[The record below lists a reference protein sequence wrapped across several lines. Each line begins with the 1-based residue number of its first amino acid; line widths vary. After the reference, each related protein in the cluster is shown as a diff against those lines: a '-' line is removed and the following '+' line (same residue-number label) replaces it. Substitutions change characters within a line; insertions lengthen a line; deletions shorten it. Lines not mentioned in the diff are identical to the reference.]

1 MHSNRS
7 AGKRSR
13 WLLGLAV
20 LAAVGTGT
28 GYLFVRGKASAEI
41 VRPAQPDSAKSTE
54 ASATVAVKV
63 ISPRPGGINRL
74 CTQPGSVEPFEAAD
88 LYSKVSGFLV
98 EQNVDIG
105 YPVHAGDVLARISV
119 PEYEKQVKQDTADV
133 VRAKARVDQ
142 MSAAITT
149 AEADLGAATA
159 TISLARA
166 EKKSKESYR
175 AYREKQRDRIKSLVA
190 TNSIEA
196 KLADENEDQFQA
208 AVSSDLAAAEAVNA
222 ARQKEAAARARVAQ
236 ARADLRYAEA
246 EVETAKDKLEQSKV
260 LLGYTVIRSPYTG
273 VVTQRNFHPGDF
285 IRSADAGYAKGERVP
300 VLAVERTDIM
310 RVVIQVP
317 ERDVPFV
324 DCGDPA
330 VVEVDALPGI
340 VFKTRGAD
348 KVEVSRLAASED
360 PQTRMM
366 RTEVHLKNPDRT
378 LRRGMFGRVTLTLQV
393 GAPGAFRIPSA
404 ALFGKAGDGKGA
416 VRLARGGKAAFVPV
430 QIGADNGS
438 EVEILSGLTAEDRV
452 IVRAAG
458 PLSEGNA
465 VAATD

>member
-1 MHSNRS
+1 M
-7 AGKRSR
+7 
-13 WLLGLAV
+13 LALTV

-28 GYLFVRGKASAEI
+28 GYVFVHGKAAAEN
-41 VRPAQPDSAKSTE
+41 VRPAQPDSAKSGE
-54 ASATVAVKV
+54 ASATVSVKV

-105 YPVHAGDVLARISV
+105 YHVHAGDVLARISV
-119 PEYEKQVKQDTADV
+119 PEYEKQVKEDTANV
-133 VRAKARVDQ
+133 ARTEARVDQ
-142 MSAAITT
+142 MKAAITT
-149 AEADLGAATA
+149 AKADLGAATA
-159 TISLARA
+159 AIALAQA
-166 EKKSKESYR
+166 EKRSKESYR
-175 AYREKQRDRIKSLVA
+175 AYREKQRDRIKDLVA
-190 TNSIEA
+190 SHSVEA

-208 AVSSDLAAAEAVNA
+208 AVASDLAAAEAVNA

-260 LLGYTVIRSPYTG
+260 LLDYTVIRSPYTG

-300 VLAVERTDIM
+300 ILAVERTDLM

-330 VVEVDALPGI
+330 VVEVDALPGV

-366 RTEVHLKNPDRT
+366 RTEVHLKNPDGT

-393 GAPGAFRIPSA
+393 GAPGAFRITSA
-404 ALFGKAGDGKGA
+404 ALFGKAGDGKG
-416 VRLARGGKAAFVPV
+416 VLRLVRGGKAALVPV
-430 QIGADNGS
+430 RIGADNGS
-438 EVEILSGLTAEDRV
+438 DVEILSGLTGEDRV
-452 IVRAAG
+452 IVLAAA
-458 PLSEGNA
+458 PISEGTA
-465 VAATD
+465 VAVADPKQTDALH

>member
-1 MHSNRS
+1 MRSRNS
-7 AGKRSR
+7 AGKMSR
-13 WLLGLAV
+13 WLLALVV
-20 LAAVGTGT
+20 LAAAGTGT
-28 GYLFVRGKASAEI
+28 GYLFVRGKAAAEN
-41 VRPAQPDSAKSTE
+41 VRTTQSDSAKSGET
-54 ASATVAVKV
+54 SAAVSVGVVA
-63 ISPRPGGINRL
+63 PRAGGINRL
-74 CTQPGSVEPFEAAD
+74 CTQPGSVEPFECAD

-105 YPVHAGDVLARISV
+105 YRVHAGDVLARISV
-119 PEYEKQVKQDTADV
+119 PEYEKQVKEDTANV
-133 VRAKARVDQ
+133 ARTEARVDQ
-142 MSAAITT
+142 MKAAITT
-149 AEADLGAATA
+149 SEADLGAATA
-159 TISLARA
+159 AISLAQA

-175 AYREKQRDRIKSLVA
+175 AYREKQRDRIKDLVA
-190 TNSIEA
+190 SHSLEA

-260 LLGYTVIRSPYTG
+260 LLNYTVIRAPYTG

-285 IRSADAGYAKGERVP
+285 IRSADAGYAKGERMP
-300 VLAVERTDIM
+300 VLAVERTDVM

-330 VVEVDALPGI
+330 VVDVDALPGV
-340 VFKTRGAD
+340 VFETRGSD

-366 RTEVHLKNPDRT
+366 RTEVHVKNPDGK
-378 LRRGMFGRVTLTLQV
+378 LRRGMFGRVTLKLQV

-404 ALFGKAGDGKGA
+404 ALFGKAGDGKGM
-416 VRLARGGKAAFVPV
+416 VRLVRGGKASLVPV
-430 QIGADNGS
+430 RIGADNGS
-438 EVEILSGLTAEDRV
+438 DVEILSGVMAEDRV

-458 PLSEGNA
+458 PLSEGSA

>member
-1 MHSNRS
+1 MQSKRS
-7 AGKRSR
+7 AGKMSR
-13 WLLGLAV
+13 WLLALLV
-20 LAAVGTGT
+20 LAAAGTGT
-28 GYLFVRGKASAEI
+28 GYLFVRGKAAAENL
-41 VRPAQPDSAKSTE
+41 RPTQLDSAKSGET
-54 ASATVAVKV
+54 SATVSVKV

-88 LYSKVSGFLV
+88 LYSKVSGFLI

-105 YPVHAGDVLARISV
+105 YRVHAGDVLARLSV
-119 PEYEKQVKQDTADV
+119 PEYEKQVKEDTANV
-133 VRAKARVDQ
+133 ARAGARVDQ
-142 MSAAITT
+142 MQAAITT
-149 AEADLGAATA
+149 AKADLGAATA
-159 TISLARA
+159 AISLAQA

-175 AYREKQRDRIKSLVA
+175 AYREKQRDRIKDLVA
-190 TNSIEA
+190 SHSLEA

-222 ARQKEAAARARVAQ
+222 ARQKEGAARARVAQ

-260 LLGYTVIRSPYTG
+260 LLDYTVIRSPYTG

-300 VLAVERTDIM
+300 VLAVERTDVM

-330 VVEVDALPGI
+330 VVEVDALPGV
-340 VFKTRGAD
+340 VFETRGSD

-366 RTEVHLKNPDRT
+366 RTEVHVKNPDGK
-378 LRRGMFGRVTLTLQV
+378 LRRGMFGRVTLKLQV

-404 ALFGKAGDGKGA
+404 ALFGKAGDGKGM
-416 VRLARGGKAAFVPV
+416 VRLVRAGKAALVPV
-430 QIGADNGS
+430 RIGADNGS
-438 EVEILSGLTAEDRV
+438 DVEILSGVMAEDRV
-452 IVRAAG
+452 IIRAAG
-458 PLSEGNA
+458 PLSEGSA